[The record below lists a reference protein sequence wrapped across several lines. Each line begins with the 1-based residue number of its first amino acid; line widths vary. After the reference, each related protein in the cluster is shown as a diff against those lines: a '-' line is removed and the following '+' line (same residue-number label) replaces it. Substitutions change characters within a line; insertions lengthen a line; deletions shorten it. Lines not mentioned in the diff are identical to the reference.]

1 MTMPAAATWH
11 VLGDQ
16 ITQGTDLKPNGTGLQ
31 DFYQVPYLIDSGPA
45 KGHQG
50 AVKIP
55 AGPGW
60 QDQVAA
66 AISAQVAATHTVAGL
81 TG

>member
-1 MTMPAAATWH
+1 MTMPAPATWH

-16 ITQGTDLKPNGTGLQ
+16 ITQTTDLKPNGTGLQ
-31 DFYQVPYLIDSGPA
+31 DVYTVPYLIDSGPA
-45 KGHQG
+45 MGHQG
-50 AVKIP
+50 SVKIP

-60 QDQVAA
+60 EQLVGP
-66 AISAQVAATHTVAGL
+66 AIQAQVNATHAVAGL